1 MDGNEI
7 QKRITGILTTQSNVT
22 VSQLAKRLRVRPHA
36 IRYQLDKLVE
46 SKSIE
51 KAILINQRALGYQV
65 FNLFF
70 DLPHARSKKAVEFLK
85 ARKEVA
91 WLTRNIGPLR
101 YEMTVVVRD
110 FTSLSNLLRDLGE
123 VAGTVPRDIAMAV
136 EGEVI
141 HWGLRFLTEGYSKT
155 PIAHFTTRED
165 IVSTDAIDVEIM
177 NFARTDEI
185 RNIAHTAQKLRV
197 APSTIKYRLDKLR
210 MSGVISEEAYFIR
223 PTMQMFQAQLVVHLR
238 TRTRDID
245 NSIVSICTNN
255 PHVECIISGV
265 GNWDYKMLI
274 DAESLPRLL
283 EVEEELLTAIGK
295 PVLKHS
301 LFIRDKVFSIRT
313 GL

>member
-1 MDGNEI
+1 MDGNDI
-7 QKRITGILTTQSNVT
+7 QRRIVGILTTQGNVT
-22 VSQLAKRLRVRPHA
+22 VQQLAKRLRVRPHS

-123 VAGTVPRDIAMAV
+123 VAGTVPRDISIAV

-165 IVSTDAIDVEIM
+165 IVSIDAIDVEIM
-177 NFARTDEI
+177 NFSKTDEI

-210 MSGVISEEAYFIR
+210 MSSVISEEAYFIR
-223 PTMQMFQAQLVVHLR
+223 PTMKMFQAQLVVHLR